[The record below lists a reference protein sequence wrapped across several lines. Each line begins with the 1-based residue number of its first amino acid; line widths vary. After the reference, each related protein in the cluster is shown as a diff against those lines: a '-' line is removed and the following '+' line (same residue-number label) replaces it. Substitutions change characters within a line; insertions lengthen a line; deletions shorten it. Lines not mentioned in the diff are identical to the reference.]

1 MQLTILGTAAAEG
14 WPAPFCRCIACQE
27 ARSRKGPD
35 IRTRAGAI
43 IDNAI
48 KIDFSADTV
57 SQLQRTGRDLCNIHS
72 LVFTHQHSDHIVPT
86 ELEWSREPF
95 TMTPPK
101 VPIKVYGNCVVT
113 EMIRAEFPEPLEV
126 NLDLQPDLQPFVE
139 VELVDGT
146 RILPLPADHCEHA
159 LLLRIRRPNGK
170 TIFWGHDSGRLPAET
185 VSALGNAGPVDIAV
199 FDCTFGGQPS
209 NNRGHLGV
217 DGVIEMVSALRT
229 LDVIV
234 DATTVV
240 ATHFSHNGGLL
251 HDELIR
257 MFAPHGVN
265 VAHDGVTYTV

>member
-1 MQLTILGTAAAEG
+1 
-14 WPAPFCRCIACQE
+14 
-27 ARSRKGPD
+27 
-35 IRTRAGAI
+35 
-43 IDNAI
+43 
-48 KIDFSADTV
+48 
-57 SQLQRTGRDLCNIHS
+57 
-72 LVFTHQHSDHIVPT
+72 
-86 ELEWSREPF
+86 
-95 TMTPPK
+95 
-101 VPIKVYGNCVVT
+101 
-113 EMIRAEFPEPLEV
+113 
-126 NLDLQPDLQPFVE
+126 
-139 VELVDGT
+139 
-146 RILPLPADHCEHA
+146 
-159 LLLRIRRPNGK
+159 
-170 TIFWGHDSGRLPAET
+170 
-185 VSALGNAGPVDIAV
+185 V